1 MIIKGSIALLAML
14 IAAGPALAQHG
25 QPPAEQPAETKSLQ
39 GGANSEWTDSPH
51 IHAFYDLTVETLG
64 KGTEGIDF
72 ETYRDKSYALFRAF
86 GASMGWKAGQM
97 EDHLKDIPR
106 QVVGI
111 VKDDPKV
118 LVSYDKFML
127 AMMGPP

>member
-1 MIIKGSIALLAML
+1 
-14 IAAGPALAQHG
+14 
-25 QPPAEQPAETKSLQ
+25 
-39 GGANSEWTDSPH
+39 
-51 IHAFYDLTVETLG
+51 
-64 KGTEGIDF
+64 
-72 ETYRDKSYALFRAF
+72 
-86 GASMGWKAGQM
+86 MGWKAGQM